1 MIRRLL
7 IANRGEIALRVV
19 RACRAL
25 GIQSVAVYS
34 DADREA
40 PHVLA
45 ADFRQHIGPAPAARS
60 YLDIERVMA
69 AADRSGADALHPGYG
84 FLSENPLLAEACEQ
98 AGITFVGPPSAVM
111 RRMGSKMD
119 VRRVAE
125 AAGVPVVPGVT
136 PSSQSDPDIARAAA
150 TLGWPV
156 LLKAAAG
163 GGGKGMRAVRA
174 PSELPAALGAAR
186 QEARRAFGND
196 ALYVERLVED
206 ARHVEVQIFGD
217 TGGSILHLF
226 ERDCSLQRRHQKVIE
241 ETPAPELSPVVR
253 GRLTTAAIEIA
264 RAVGYVGAG
273 TAEFILEGRGDAARF
288 YFLELNMRLQV
299 EHPIT
304 EAVTGLDLVN
314 LQLRVAAGQP
324 LPLSQADVTTTGHA
338 IECRVYAEDART
350 LMPQAGRLLRYREP
364 AGEGLRVDAGVVEGQ
379 DVTVHYDPLIA
390 KLIAHGTTR
399 DEARARMLRALASF
413 EILGLRHNI
422 GLLMALL
429 SHRRVASG
437 PAHTTFIEQMLPDLM
452 PEPSHEVRLA
462 AVAMAGAAVF
472 GQAAVPTERA
482 TAGADPWDTIM
493 RFNA

>member
-19 RACRAL
+19 RACRAI
-25 GIQSVAVYS
+25 GIESVAVYS

-40 PHVLA
+40 PHVFA
-45 ADFRQHIGPAPAARS
+45 ADFSQHIGPSPASES
-60 YLDIERVMA
+60 YLDVGRVMA
-69 AADRSGADALHPGYG
+69 AAARSGADALHPGYG
-84 FLSENPLLAEACEQ
+84 FLSENPLLAEACEL

-119 VRRVAE
+119 VRRVAQT
-125 AAGVPVVPGVT
+125 AGVPVVPGVT
-136 PSSQSDPDIARAAA
+136 PSSQSDLDIGRAAA
-150 TLGWPV
+150 AVGWPA

-174 PSELPAALGAAR
+174 PSELPAALSAAR
-186 QEARRAFGND
+186 QEARRAFGSD

-217 TGGSILHLF
+217 TDGSMLHLF

-241 ETPAPELSPVVR
+241 ETPAPDFSPLLR
-253 GRLTTAAIEIA
+253 ARLTDAAIAIA

-273 TAEFILEGRGDAARF
+273 TAEFILEGHGDAARF

-304 EAVTGLDLVN
+304 EAVTGLDLVS
-314 LQLRVAAGQP
+314 LQLQVASGQP
-324 LPLSQADVTTTGHA
+324 LPMSQHDITTTGHA

-379 DVTVHYDPLIA
+379 DITVHYDPLIA

-399 DEARARMLRALASF
+399 DDARARMLLALSSF
-413 EILGLRHNI
+413 EILGIRHNI
-422 GLLMALL
+422 GLLIALL
-429 SHRRVASG
+429 SHPRVASG
-437 PAHTTFIEQMLPDLM
+437 PAHTTFIEQTLPNLL
-452 PEPSHEVRLA
+452 PEPSHELRLA
-462 AVAMAGAAVF
+462 AVAMAGAAVL
-472 GQAAVPTERA
+472 GPAAAPAERS

-493 RFNA
+493 RCDE